1 MYFRFFFLFKV
12 IHVKMDMRS
21 WPGAIIRKIY
31 LWVFQKSFNLL
42 IYINGSHNILFI
54 MWSMYLLITPLL
66 ICEQSELSE
75 RIVDK
80 NRMAQALREH
90 LKWLSYTHTHAYA
103 EYCVHTDTHMSQVK
117 ASSDS
122 HQEGT
127 VNKEVWLF
135 GIYKCSSKQKW
146 RPQGTS

>member
-21 WPGAIIRKIY
+21 WPGTIIRKIH

-54 MWSMYLLITPLL
+54 MWSTYLIITPLL

-90 LKWLSYTHTHAYA
+90 LKWLSYTHTHIHVCA
-103 EYCVHTDTHMSQVK
+103 CVQIYTCIRRVLCTHRHTRVK
-117 ASSDS
+117 SRLAV
-122 HQEGT
+122 T
-127 VNKEVWLF
+127 PIRKEV
-135 GIYKCSSKQKW
+135 
-146 RPQGTS
+146 